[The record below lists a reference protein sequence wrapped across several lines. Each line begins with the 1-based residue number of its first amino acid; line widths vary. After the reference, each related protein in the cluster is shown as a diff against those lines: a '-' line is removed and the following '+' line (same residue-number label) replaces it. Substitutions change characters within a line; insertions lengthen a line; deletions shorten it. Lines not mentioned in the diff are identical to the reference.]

1 MANDALI
8 AVGHEELEAM
18 LATADPALQA
28 EIAEEMKLR
37 EDQRIDQLRD
47 LVKRKEEHRD
57 KDVRAKKSIERRWA
71 EDKMQKHGIIGES
84 RADRIGYPG
93 GKGETTPPGL
103 NLTKNRCELW
113 TARVS
118 NMVVP
123 GNQIPVQML
132 PTPSPK
138 IADPQTGELLPPDEA
153 KAAADKIAGRMNQ
166 EIKDQFAECHLAA
179 QLRLACSDFIDYGT
193 GVITGPEN
201 FRRKRKQF
209 KRLEGGGYSGYEMVQ
224 DDKVAPTWRRV
235 DLRYFFPE
243 MTDTITSAQYVN
255 EVIPMTRTQ
264 LQKLSEEPGFDKFKA
279 QFQELL
285 TRDEAPNLGAWGDCV
300 TQWNKLSPTKEA
312 IEGRFAVWRHVGAF
326 EKKDMEACGIECC
339 EEDELIV
346 QPMIELWFCE
356 GLPLKA
362 EPYVL
367 DGDRLPYYVNAFD
380 KLDDTM
386 FGGSL
391 PFRARDA
398 QDSITAL
405 WMAIQHNTAVSSG
418 PINFWYDGKVEPY
431 DNDPRIL
438 GPKNMRVID
447 PDVRSVKDIVNSL
460 IFPNVTGEML
470 QVLEFRIAMFDQEI
484 NLPAIAQGQPS
495 EVVQTASGILMETNA
510 ANVPQKDMAQRCED
524 EWITPIAESAYHW
537 NMLHNERDDIK
548 GDFDCVASLT
558 SDNLF
563 REVKAN
569 RLMLLRKMA
578 MEDPELKIRIKEER
592 FHEILAQCMEIEA
605 DIFRTD
611 EEVKQLQAEQHQ
623 NQQQDPMV
631 ALKEQ
636 ELALKDKKIGADNL
650 VAAQKMEIAAQ
661 DSQTKREI
669 AMMNREQ
676 AFAALALQENLTF
689 ADIQAGME
697 RARGE
702 QSIKQQ
708 EMGAKARIEAE
719 KMAAKE
725 RADAVEIAAERNR
738 APGPIL
744 A

>member
-1 MANDALI
+1 MSDDALI
-8 AVGHEELEAM
+8 QTEQAELEAM
-18 LATADPALQA
+18 LGDPVMQEAA
-28 EIAEEMKLR
+28 AEEIRLR
-37 EDQRIDQLRD
+37 EEQRIDKLKD
-47 LVKRKEEHRD
+47 LVKRKEAQRD

-71 EDKMQKHGIIGES
+71 EDKMQKHGIIGEA
-84 RADRIGYPG
+84 RADRLGYPG
-93 GKGETTPPGL
+93 NKDETVPPGL

-132 PTPSPK
+132 PTPSPE
-138 IADPQTGELLPPDEA
+138 IIDPQTGFPFPPEVA
-153 KAAADKIAGRMNQ
+153 KPMADDAAAAMNQ

-179 QLRLACSDFIDYGT
+179 QLRLACADFIDYGT

-201 FRRKRKQF
+201 FRRKRKKF
-209 KRLEGGGYSGYEMVQ
+209 KKLEGGGYSGYEMVQ
-224 DDKVAPTWRRV
+224 DAKVAPSWRRV

-243 MTDTITSAQYVN
+243 MTDSITSARYVN

-264 LQKLSEEPGFDKFKA
+264 LQKLSEEPGFD
-279 QFQELL
+279 QFHEQFEELL
-285 TRDEAPNLGAWGDCV
+285 KKEDAPELGEWGACV
-300 TQWNKLSPTKEA
+300 SQWNKHSPTKEA
-312 IEGRFAVWRHVGAF
+312 IEGRFAVWRHVGSF
-326 EKKDMEACGIECC
+326 EKKDMEACGIDCD
-339 EEDELIV
+339 EEDELV
-346 QPMIELWFCE
+346 AQPMIELWFCE

-405 WMAIQHNTAVSSG
+405 WMSIQHNTAVSSG
-418 PINFWYDGKVEPY
+418 PVNFWFDGKVEPY
-431 DNDPRIL
+431 DNDPRVL
-438 GPKNMRVID
+438 GPKNFRVID
-447 PDVRSVKDIVNSL
+447 GDVKAISDVVQTL
-460 IFPNVTGEML
+460 IFPNVTEQML
-470 QVLEFRIAMFDQEI
+470 KVLEFRIAMFDQEL

-495 EVVQTASGILMETNA
+495 EVVQTASGILMEQNA

-524 EWITPIAESAYHW
+524 EWITPISESAYHW
-537 NMLHNERDDIK
+537 NMLHNDREDIK

-569 RLMLLRKMA
+569 RLMLIRKMA
-578 MEDPELKIRIKEER
+578 MEDPELKLRIKEER
-592 FHEILAQCMEIEA
+592 YHEVLAQCLEIET

-611 EEVKQLQAEQHQ
+611 EEVKQLQAEQAQ
-623 NQQQDPMV
+623 NQQKDPMV

-636 ELALKDKKIGADNL
+636 ELALKGQKIEADNQI
-650 VAAQKMEIAAQ
+650 AGQKMQIAAQ
-661 DSQTKREI
+661 DSDTKREI
-669 AMMNREQ
+669 AQMNRDQ
-676 AFAALALQENLTF
+676 AIAELALQENITL
-689 ADIQAGME
+689 AEIQAMLVK
-697 RARGE
+697 ARGD
-702 QSIKQQ
+702 QSLKQQ
-708 EMGAKARIEAE
+708 EMGAKARVEAE
-719 KMAAKE
+719 KLAAKE

-738 APGPIL
+738 TPGPVL